1 MQLPAAVTR
10 LATPRPGRQTGP
22 GHQEVLLGEPVIND
36 FSSRQKCRWKE
47 EEPKMTLKRK
57 YNLIS
62 SVRKVKVVLL
72 KFTFIKKSQY
82 LTISMSD

>member
-1 MQLPAAVTR
+1 
-10 LATPRPGRQTGP
+10 
-22 GHQEVLLGEPVIND
+22 
-36 FSSRQKCRWKE
+36 
-47 EEPKMTLKRK
+47 MTLKRK